1 MMKLPFTKMHGLGN
15 DFIIIN
21 GIGEKISARSWDKRS
36 VELCDR
42 SRGIGADGVILA
54 LPSKRADFRMRIF
67 NSDGSEA
74 EMCGNGLRC
83 MVRLLYDRKH
93 LRKKKCT
100 IETIGGMIEASI
112 VTAGKSNFQVRYC
125 VGVPD
130 FAALNVPAKV
140 RQEYFINGKI
150 KIGRKN
156 YVVTSLSVG
165 NPHTVVFVDDLSFN
179 WREIG
184 AEIECHKMFPNRTNV
199 EFAKVSTRGR
209 VLLKIWERGAG
220 PTHASGTG
228 ACATVAAG
236 VIVGL
241 LKRQAE
247 VVCDFGSL
255 LVEWD
260 SESNVMYQTGPAD
273 YCFTGIV

>member
-1 MMKLPFTKMHGLGN
+1 
-15 DFIIIN
+15 
-21 GIGEKISARSWDKRS
+21 
-36 VELCDR
+36 
-42 SRGIGADGVILA
+42 
-54 LPSKRADFRMRIF
+54 
-67 NSDGSEA
+67 
-74 EMCGNGLRC
+74 
-83 MVRLLYDRKH
+83 
-93 LRKKKCT
+93 
-100 IETIGGMIEASI
+100 
-112 VTAGKSNFQVRYC
+112 
-125 VGVPD
+125 
-130 FAALNVPAKV
+130 
-140 RQEYFINGKI
+140 
-150 KIGRKN
+150 
-156 YVVTSLSVG
+156 
-165 NPHTVVFVDDLSFN
+165 
-179 WREIG
+179 
-184 AEIECHKMFPNRTNV
+184 MFPNRTNV

-236 VIVGL
+236 VMVGL